1 MNYRMKIQVKVS
13 PNAKEAKVEKE
24 NERALR
30 VKVNAPARGGK
41 ANKRLIEILAEYFS
55 KPKSSIKIVKGLT
68 SKNKMV
74 EIE

>member
-1 MNYRMKIQVKVS
+1 MKIQVKVF

-24 NERALR
+24 GEGILR
-30 VKVNAPARGGK
+30 VKVNAPAREGK

-68 SKNKMV
+68 SRNKV
-74 EIE
+74 LEIN

>member
-1 MNYRMKIQVKVS
+1 MKIQVKVS

-24 NERALR
+24 SGGILR
-30 VKVNAPARGGK
+30 VKVNAPAREGK

-55 KPKSSIKIVKGLT
+55 KPKSSIKIVKGIN
-68 SKNKMV
+68 SKNKVV

>member
-1 MNYRMKIQVKVS
+1 MKIQVKVS

-24 NERALR
+24 SEGVLR
-30 VKVNAPARGGK
+30 VKVNAPAREGK

-55 KPKSSIKIVKGLT
+55 KPRSSMKIVKGLT
-68 SKNKMV
+68 SKNKVV